1 MGSKLETFLSNK
13 LNQLKNCLVK
23 IRFVRNHKNYSKL
36 IKRNLRF
43 KNMFDGKRC
52 FVLGNGPSLNKID
65 FSLLKDEYTFTCNQL
80 PNNSNFAKLKTNF
93 HFWADRRFF
102 DSNMEKEGNKEL
114 LETML
119 SVKTNDNSPEVF
131 YDISAYEYNKKNN
144 VNGCLKVNYFA
155 LANYDAFSFLRKR
168 EYDLSKIVPDFSTV
182 VQTCICAA
190 IFMGFKE
197 IILLG
202 CDCTSIINII
212 QSRIETSKVSE
223 YGYQLSEAEQ
233 TRMKNVALS
242 TSLAQEF
249 RWQGKIFETYDY
261 LYKYCSKKGIKLLNA
276 TDGSLLTSVPKVKL
290 EDCLKK

>member
-119 SVKTNDNSPEVF
+119 SVKT
-131 YDISAYEYNKKNN
+131 
-144 VNGCLKVNYFA
+144 
-155 LANYDAFSFLRKR
+155 LAPTNTTKR
-168 EYDLSKIVPDFSTV
+168 I
-182 VQTCICAA
+182 
-190 IFMGFKE
+190 M
-197 IILLG
+197 
-202 CDCTSIINII
+202 
-212 QSRIETSKVSE
+212 
-223 YGYQLSEAEQ
+223 
-233 TRMKNVALS
+233 
-242 TSLAQEF
+242 
-249 RWQGKIFETYDY
+249 
-261 LYKYCSKKGIKLLNA
+261 
-276 TDGSLLTSVPKVKL
+276 
-290 EDCLKK
+290 